1 MRILKN
7 TLITQA
13 VCEAFNHDTNEGKD
27 YLLFDGNKFG
37 ILIST
42 GYEMLP
48 VEFEILDIQLMKKAL
63 INLEEIDISS
73 TNSTIKDNRFS
84 FDEDLAIIINSNII
98 TIEDDDLLAFFWND
112 ISSLFI

>member
-1 MRILKN
+1 MGVLEN
-7 TLITQA
+7 TQITQA
-13 VCEAFNHDTNEGKD
+13 VCKEFNHDTNEGKD

-42 GYEMLP
+42 GHEMLP
-48 VEFEILDIQLMKKAL
+48 VEFEVLNIQLMKKAL
-63 INLEEIDISS
+63 ISLEEIDISS

-84 FDEDLAIIINSNII
+84 FDEDLAITINSNMI
-98 TIEDDDLLAFFWND
+98 TIEDDELLAFFWND